1 MTEQS
6 VRLLVFAVRRRVV
19 LKYLGVLLLSMAPMA
34 AVPVLVALH
43 GEAYESANRFAL
55 VALLLVIGG
64 GGLARIAAPQKIQIN
79 EALVVTAL
87 AFLIAAASMVWPL
100 MADGLA
106 PLDALFEATSGVT
119 TTGLSVLPTV
129 EGHSSTFLFAR
140 AWLQWYGGLAITVL
154 ALAFILAPSVATRRL
169 AGIETDAAELVTGT
183 RWRARQVLAVY
194 VALTLAGVALLWLA
208 GAAPFDALI
217 HILAAV
223 STGGFSGYDR
233 LSSLGPWP
241 TLAVLALIMLFGATS
256 FSLQYRAWSMGSRL
270 LYADLE
276 VRALWLGCLIT
287 FAALVACF
295 AFAGPV
301 RLADAAFLAISAQTT
316 TGFANTPVSE
326 LPAAAQLVLI
336 VSMGIGGD
344 MGSTAGGIKILR
356 WLVLIRLLRLLF
368 ARTAVPRHAVIEPY
382 VAGRRLNDVELEAA
396 IGIVTAYAL
405 AALLSW
411 LPFLLYGVDP
421 LAALFEVVSALS
433 TCGLSAGVASP
444 ELHPL
449 LKIVLCADMLMGRVE
464 VMAFLILVYPRTWW
478 GRTTEET

>member
-1 MTEQS
+1 M
-6 VRLLVFAVRRRVV
+6 
-19 LKYLGVLLLSMAPMA
+19 
-34 AVPVLVALH
+34 
-43 GEAYESANRFAL
+43 
-55 VALLLVIGG
+55 
-64 GGLARIAAPQKIQIN
+64 
-79 EALVVTAL
+79 
-87 AFLIAAASMVWPL
+87 
-100 MADGLA
+100 
-106 PLDALFEATSGVT
+106 
-119 TTGLSVLPTV
+119 
-129 EGHSSTFLFAR
+129 
-140 AWLQWYGGLAITVL
+140 
-154 ALAFILAPSVATRRL
+154 
-169 AGIETDAAELVTGT
+169 
-183 RWRARQVLAVY
+183 
-194 VALTLAGVALLWLA
+194 
-208 GAAPFDALI
+208 
-217 HILAAV
+217 
-223 STGGFSGYDR
+223 
-233 LSSLGPWP
+233 
-241 TLAVLALIMLFGATS
+241 
-256 FSLQYRAWSMGSRL
+256 
-270 LYADLE
+270 YADLE